1 MDHFSCFE
9 PRVQGWGRL
18 KVRLRAKVSMNL
30 FRNVA
35 LYVAY
40 VPCPIIPDICH
51 RNHKHKPEDEDDSQW
66 QSGIVFTEE
75 FLERLSTYVACLPH
89 LWLESFS
96 CWERNFVKM
105 RKEFCNS
112 NWSQCRCICWGV
124 RAEALRPWLPGL
136 LGGSSVSVADE
147 KEAQLLK
154 MRISL
159 PMLFSK
165 LAS

>member
-1 MDHFSCFE
+1 MEHFSCFE

-96 CWERNFVKM
+96 CWECGQQWHGSVSS
-105 RKEFCNS
+105 S
-112 NWSQCRCICWGV
+112 NRPSDQQLL
-124 RAEALRPWLPGL
+124 ALRVDTNRCFANRRWTNVILYTPNQ
-136 LGGSSVSVADE
+136 SMQD
-147 KEAQLLK
+147 
-154 MRISL
+154 ISR
-159 PMLFSK
+159 
-165 LAS
+165 